1 MTVIDRLL
9 REWSFRCHDGIVD
22 LNDPNKV
29 KVLEEMISN
38 NELIDLFNDMD
49 NEDKAKIIGKI
60 KSLSKRKH
68 GDIITKLNQKK
79 LNKISKIIVD
89 FAEASEKKGENKE
102 DDHIFEL
109 ANCLESGMTLDSL
122 GNSGNLISKLKSK
135 GFSETFSKNLI
146 DLTYTEEGKAI
157 GKGEVALIILLN
169 GAEKSKPGDVKIDN
183 KTIEVKSERSKMVL
197 RSVGENTVEKINKY
211 IGQLLDNLF
220 ENDDEIKKSIEE
232 KIANVKGWP
241 NKLSVIYSQYND
253 KNKFEE
259 ELQKFLEKIYDRDF
273 VADLDKNELD
283 LSNVNKFKKEITKK
297 LAKEYTD
304 EVKYDNI
311 VFIDNN
317 ANYKIFNRENI
328 IDSIEKEEIKI
339 AELSDALPRLSYNI
353 KQPVQEE
360 LTLEEILFSLRAK

>member
-68 GDIITKLNQKK
+68 GDIIIKLNQKN
-79 LNKISKIIVD
+79 LNRVSKIIVD
-89 FAEASEKKGENKE
+89 FAETPEKKGENKE

-146 DLTYTEEGKAI
+146 NLTYIEEGKVI

-169 GAEKSKPGDVKIDN
+169 DAEKSKTGDIKIDN
-183 KTIEVKSERSKMVL
+183 KTIEVKAERSKMVL
-197 RSVGENTVEKINKY
+197 RSVRETPVKLINKY

-259 ELQKFLEKIYDRDF
+259 ELRKFLEKIYDRDF

-283 LSNVNKFKKEITKK
+283 LSNVNKFKIDIAKK

-304 EVKYDNI
+304 DVKYDNI
-311 VFIDNN
+311 IFLDDNTNYEIFDRNVFNDIGD
-317 ANYKIFNRENI
+317 KIKVAEFS
-328 IDSIEKEEIKI
+328 DSI
-339 AELSDALPRLSYNI
+339 PRLSYNI

-360 LTLEEILFSLRAK
+360 STLEEILFSLRAK